1 MAYLFGSYNK
11 LTNRELIVFVSFEY
25 INKTVLTPDGFNLKL
40 YYFQSKN
47 LTRKCKLLL
56 II

>member
-25 INKTVLTPDGFNLKL
+25 INKTVLTPDVFNLKL

-47 LTRKCKLLL
+47 LTRKLFLV
-56 II
+56 I